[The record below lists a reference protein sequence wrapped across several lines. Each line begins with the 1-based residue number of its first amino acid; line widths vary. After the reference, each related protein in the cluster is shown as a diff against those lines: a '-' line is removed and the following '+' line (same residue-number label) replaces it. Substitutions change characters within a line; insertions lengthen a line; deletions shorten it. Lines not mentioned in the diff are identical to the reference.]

1 LITDIASNTAEIDA
15 DFQPLNGRIVE
26 AMARLH
32 VPGVV
37 VGIIHDGKEHVAGS
51 GVTNLDHP
59 APVGG
64 DTLFQIGSTT
74 KTVTATA
81 VMRLVE
87 RGQIDLY
94 APIRSYLPEL
104 RLSDEAAAAGV
115 TMHHLLTHTGGWI
128 GDFFQDTGR
137 GEDALETMVAKL
149 ADVPQLTALG
159 EIWSY
164 NNAGFYLAGRV
175 IEVLTGKP
183 YEVAAKE
190 LVLDPLGMDRSFFF
204 PEEVMVHSFAV
215 GHNVIDGTPT
225 VTTPWPVPRS
235 ANPVGGITS
244 SAPDQLRYARF
255 HMGDGT
261 ASNGIRI
268 LSPESMKLMQT
279 PTMRADE
286 GREMGLAWFIRDI
299 DGVRIVQHG
308 GGTNGQLSA
317 FMFAPERDFA
327 LTILT
332 NADRGSELNLEVT
345 RWALQRYLGILEPE
359 PVHLEQTAEE
369 LAAYAGRYVAPLSEL
384 DLVVRNGALVLE
396 TTFTDAGLG
405 DEPRPSPPPSRVAF
419 YEDDK
424 FVALEGPL
432 KDTRGEFLRGADGR
446 IAWLRLG
453 GRIRRRET

>member
-1 LITDIASNTAEIDA
+1 MDSE
-15 DFQPLNGRIVE
+15 FQPLHDRTVE
-26 AMARLH
+26 AMERCR

-37 VGIIHDGKEHVAGS
+37 AGIIHDGKEHVAGF
-51 GVTNLDHP
+51 GVTNVDHP
-59 APVGG
+59 VPVSG

-115 TMHHLLTHTGGWI
+115 NMHHLLTHTGGWI
-128 GDFFQDTGR
+128 GDLFGDTGR
-137 GEDALETMVAKL
+137 GENALERMVAKL
-149 ADVPQLTALG
+149 AEVPQLTSLG

-204 PEEVMVHSFAV
+204 PEEVMVYSFAV
-215 GHNVIDGTPT
+215 GHNVIDGTPK

-244 SAPDQLRYARF
+244 SAPDQLRYACF

-261 ASNGIRI
+261 ASNGMRI

-286 GREMGLAWFIRDI
+286 GREMALAWFIRDV

-345 RWALQRYLGILEPE
+345 RWALQRYLGVMESESARLER
-359 PVHLEQTAEE
+359 TAKE
-369 LAAYAGRYVAPLSEL
+369 LGAYAGRYVAPLSDV
-384 DLVVRNGALVLE
+384 DLEVRDGILVLE
-396 TTFTDAGLG
+396 MTFTDAGLG

-419 YEDDK
+419 YEHDK

-432 KDTRGEFLRGADGR
+432 KDTKGEFLRGPDGE

>member
-1 LITDIASNTAEIDA
+1 MDS
-15 DFQPLNGRIVE
+15 DFQPLHDRIVE
-26 AMARLH
+26 AMERLH
-32 VPGVV
+32 VPGVA
-37 VGIIHDGKEHVAGS
+37 VGIIHDGKEQVAGF
-51 GVTNLDHP
+51 GVTNVDHP

-137 GEDALETMVAKL
+137 GEDALEKIVAKL
-149 ADVPQLTALG
+149 AEVPQLTSLG

-175 IEVLTGKP
+175 IEVLTDRP
-183 YEVAAKE
+183 YELAAKE
-190 LVLDPLGMDRSFFF
+190 LVLEPLEMNRSFFF

-255 HMGDGT
+255 HMGDGKT
-261 ASNGIRI
+261 SSGVRI
-268 LSPESMKLMQT
+268 LSPESMKRMQT

-286 GREMGLAWFIRDI
+286 GREMGLSWFLRDV
-299 DGVRIVQHG
+299 DGVHIVQHG

-317 FMFAPERDFA
+317 FMFAPKREFA

-345 RWALQRYLGILEPE
+345 RWALHRYLGVMEPE

-369 LAAYAGRYVAPLSEL
+369 LAAYAGRYVAPLSDL
-384 DLVVRNGALVLE
+384 DLVVRDSVLMLE
-396 TTFTDAGLG
+396 MTFTDAGLG
-405 DEPRPSPPPSRVAF
+405 DKPRPSPPPSRVAF
-419 YEDDK
+419 YEADK
-424 FVALEGPL
+424 FVALEGPM
-432 KDTRGEFLRGADGR
+432 KDTKGEFLRRPDGD

-453 GRIRRRET
+453 GRIRKREM